1 MNDRNLKE
9 YGLSAH
15 CLLSQNISLKIIFIL
30 VVIKYIRLSTGYL
43 SLSKKSFEY
52 FQKLTGFMN
61 ILLLYMASLNIGI
74 FLLCVL

>member
-15 CLLSQNISLKIIFIL
+15 CLLSQNISLKISFIL

-43 SLSKKSFEY
+43 SLSKN
-52 FQKLTGFMN
+52 L
-61 ILLLYMASLNIGI
+61 LNISKN
-74 FLLCVL
+74 LQVL